1 MTQIPS
7 ESTSRN
13 TSHNGFDPKAM
24 EQLDASWTG
33 TSESN
38 ESNAPWPDPEN
49 RFSEAPVSQPVAS
62 LSPRSRH
69 LRVRWQNSIGSKL
82 FLYVVSGALV
92 SLSGISYF
100 LYQALR
106 NQAETQIQSR
116 VSEKAEI
123 VETKLMKAEQSMIG
137 LSSTIRSLEDRD
149 LDDLET
155 YKTLTFDFFRE
166 RPELT
171 MGLGFGQAP
180 NKIVSERQ
188 WFYPYFYLDQ
198 KVPNQLGQLL
208 PAPDGNTRYAEL
220 WAEDKYPEQDYY
232 KQMLESKRPQWYE
245 PYQWHGITITT
256 YAHPIFNNQNDFLGL
271 ATLDINVTAIND
283 LINDTV
289 IDNQG
294 KFAILSDQGKLLAYP
309 LDPELAKN
317 LATYEEV
324 PSLKA
329 AWPQLGQEKSGLVL
343 VGNDF
348 WSYQRIEGTN
358 WLMVAKVPKSV
369 VNNKVLLIT
378 LGSAIAA
385 AALLAVVVLLFIRQ
399 LNRRLQP
406 LLDECNRLAASD
418 MERAMRLG
426 IDSESAAGIPNSH
439 LENADEL
446 EIVTQSFR
454 QVTAQLQDSFT
465 ALEETNQ
472 TLEHRVEERTNELK
486 QAKEA
491 SEADRQTI
499 QRRALE
505 LLREV
510 DPISKG
516 DLTIRAKVT
525 PDEIGTLADSYNATV
540 ASLRKIVLQ
549 VQDTASQVTST
560 TGSNSEYVQ
569 ALSAEATQQAAEITD
584 ALERVQQLAEAVRM
598 VAANAE
604 QAEVIAQQTARTVQ
618 EGDQAM
624 DRTVDGI
631 RAIRA
636 TVAETAKKVK
646 HLGESS
652 QKISTVVEL
661 ISAFA
666 SQTNMLA
673 LNASIEASRA
683 GESGRGF
690 AIVASEVRALAQRS
704 AEATEEI
711 RKLVSGIQA
720 ETNEVVVA
728 MEAGTEQ
735 VVIGTQLVDETRQ
748 SLNKIT
754 AASTKISE
762 LVENIAQATVVQSE
776 TTETVTQTMQDVAAI
791 AQKTSAEASQVAD
804 SFQQLQAVAQT
815 LQTSVGRFKVS

>member
-1 MTQIPS
+1 MNSPQPQSSTQTG
-7 ESTSRN
+7 EV
-13 TSHNGFDPKAM
+13 
-24 EQLDASWTG
+24 EEDAAGALPTPA
-33 TSESN
+33 TVI
-38 ESNAPWPDPEN
+38 A
-49 RFSEAPVSQPVAS
+49 
-62 LSPRSRH
+62 PRSRH
-69 LRVRWQNSIGSKL
+69 LQVRLKNSIGSKL
-82 FLYVVSGALV
+82 FLYVISGALV
-92 SLSGISYF
+92 SLSGVSYF

-106 NQAETQIQSR
+106 GQAETEIQSR
-116 VSEKAEI
+116 LASKAEV
-123 VETKLMKAEQSMIG
+123 VESKLLRAEQSVIG
-137 LSSTIRSLEDRD
+137 LASTISSLNDQNIN
-149 LDDLET
+149 DLEA
-155 YKTLTFDFFRE
+155 YKNLAFDFFRN

-171 MGLGFGQAP
+171 MGVGFGQAA

-198 KVPNQLGQLL
+198 KVSGQLGQVL
-208 PAPDGNTRYAEL
+208 PAPNEGTRYTEL
-220 WAEDKYPEQDYY
+220 WADDKYPEQDYY
-232 KQMLESKRPQWYE
+232 KQMAESQRPQWYE

-256 YAHPIFNNQNDFLGL
+256 HARPIFNEQNDFLGL
-271 ATLDINVTAIND
+271 ATLDINVTAISD

-289 IDNQG
+289 IDGQG
-294 KFAILSDQGKLLAYP
+294 KFAILSDQGTVLAYP
-309 LDPELAKN
+309 LQPELAKN
-317 LATYEEV
+317 LATYADI

-329 AWPQLGQEKSGLVL
+329 AWPQIGQNQSGLVL
-343 VGNDF
+343 VEGDF
-348 WSYQRIEGTN
+348 WAYERIEGTN
-358 WLMVAKVPKSV
+358 WLMLAKVPKSV

-378 LGSAIAA
+378 LGSALAA
-385 AALLAVVVLLFIRQ
+385 GGLLALVVLLFVRQ

-406 LLDECNRLAASD
+406 LLDECNRLAESD
-418 MERAMRLG
+418 MQRAMRLG
-426 IDSESAAGIPNSH
+426 IKSESLSGLAWDSH
-439 LENADEL
+439 LAEADEL
-446 EIVTQSFR
+446 EIVTRSFR
-454 QVTAQLQDSFT
+454 QVTAQLQDSF
-465 ALEETNQ
+465 AVLEETNE
-472 TLEHRVEERTNELK
+472 TLEQRVEERTNELK
-486 QAKEA
+486 QAKDT
-491 SEADRQTI
+491 SEADRQTL

-549 VQDTASQVTST
+549 VQSTASQVTET
-560 TGSNSEYVQ
+560 TGHNSEYVQ
-569 ALSAEATQQAAEITD
+569 ALSVEATQQAAEITD
-584 ALERVQQLAEAVRM
+584 ALERIKQLAEVVRL

-604 QAEVIAQQTARTVQ
+604 QAEAIVQQTAQTVQ

-754 AASTKISE
+754 AASAKISH
-762 LVENIAQATVVQSE
+762 LVEDIAQATVVQSE
-776 TTETVTQTMQDVAAI
+776 ATETVSQTMQDVATI

-804 SFQQLQAVAQT
+804 SFQQLQEVAQT
-815 LQTSVGRFKVS
+815 LQASVGRFKVN

>member
-7 ESTSRN
+7 EPTSRN
-13 TSHNGFDPKAM
+13 TNHHGSEPPTLEPFDPSWM
-24 EQLDASWTG
+24 NSPQPQSSTQTGEVEEDAAGALPTPA
-33 TSESN
+33 TVI
-38 ESNAPWPDPEN
+38 A
-49 RFSEAPVSQPVAS
+49 
-62 LSPRSRH
+62 PRSRH
-69 LRVRWQNSIGSKL
+69 LQVRLKNSIGSKL
-82 FLYVVSGALV
+82 FLYVISGALV
-92 SLSGISYF
+92 SLSGVSYF

-106 NQAETQIQSR
+106 GQAETEIQSR
-116 VSEKAEI
+116 LASKAEV
-123 VETKLMKAEQSMIG
+123 VESKLLRAEQSVIG
-137 LSSTIRSLEDRD
+137 LASTISSLNDQNIN
-149 LDDLET
+149 DLEA
-155 YKTLTFDFFRE
+155 YKNLAFDFFRN

-171 MGLGFGQAP
+171 MGVGFGQAA

-198 KVPNQLGQLL
+198 KVSGQLGQVL
-208 PAPDGNTRYAEL
+208 PAPNEGTRYTEL
-220 WAEDKYPEQDYY
+220 WADDKYPEQDYY
-232 KQMLESKRPQWYE
+232 KQMAESQRPQWYE

-256 YAHPIFNNQNDFLGL
+256 HARPIFNEQNDFLGL
-271 ATLDINVTAIND
+271 ATLDINVTAISD

-289 IDNQG
+289 IDGQG
-294 KFAILSDQGKLLAYP
+294 KFAILSDQGTVLAYP
-309 LDPELAKN
+309 LQPELAKN
-317 LATYEEV
+317 LATYADI

-329 AWPQLGQEKSGLVL
+329 AWPQIGQNQSGLVL
-343 VGNDF
+343 VEGDF
-348 WSYQRIEGTN
+348 WAYERIEGTN
-358 WLMVAKVPKSV
+358 WLMLAKVPKSV

-378 LGSAIAA
+378 LGSALAA
-385 AALLAVVVLLFIRQ
+385 GGLLALVVLLFVRQ

-406 LLDECNRLAASD
+406 LLDECNRLAESD
-418 MERAMRLG
+418 MQRAMRLG
-426 IDSESAAGIPNSH
+426 IKSESLSGLAWDSH
-439 LENADEL
+439 LAEADEL
-446 EIVTQSFR
+446 EIVTRSFR
-454 QVTAQLQDSFT
+454 QVTAQLQDSF
-465 ALEETNQ
+465 AVLEETNE
-472 TLEHRVEERTNELK
+472 TLEQRVEERTNELK
-486 QAKEA
+486 QAKDT
-491 SEADRQTI
+491 SEADRQTL

-549 VQDTASQVTST
+549 VQSTASQVTET
-560 TGSNSEYVQ
+560 TGHNSEYVQ
-569 ALSAEATQQAAEITD
+569 ALSVEATQQAAEITD
-584 ALERVQQLAEAVRM
+584 ALERIKQLAEVVRL

-604 QAEVIAQQTARTVQ
+604 QAEAIVQQTAQTVQ

-754 AASTKISE
+754 AASAKISH
-762 LVENIAQATVVQSE
+762 LVEDIAQATVVQSE
-776 TTETVTQTMQDVAAI
+776 ATETVSQTMQDVATI

-804 SFQQLQAVAQT
+804 SFQQLQEVAQT
-815 LQTSVGRFKVS
+815 LQASVGRFKVN